1 MTFAEQDLKENRN
14 YIKLLEIMCNLSKI
28 YSDSDIPFIYYR
40 AHENLFCRCFGAN
53 NISRSDTAYDAKI
66 NTCGIGLK
74 TFTCNSNSSS
84 EKIAEFNALSSE
96 FKGLNKEKLAI
107 KLAEFRNE
115 RIEFANSTYGISNAI
130 YHIAVRK
137 NGKIGLFE
145 TDYSKINLDKINS
158 IKQTKAGITFK
169 DDLHEYSFNASK
181 STLFRKFEIPSDTF
195 WREVKILE
203 NPFDLLLNLV
213 TKNAT
218 VTTKR
223 EFVIIPLYSYKKGE
237 KFVYPKSGLNIWN
250 AGGRKRD
257 LNEIYLQN
265 PSEVRE
271 IKPNFFP
278 NLETSFNLRTPDGE
292 ILSAKICQQG
302 GKAIM
307 TNPNKAL
314 SKWLLRKVLK
324 LNEGELLTYERLKI
338 LGIDCVIIYKNSDL
352 EYEIDFAKIGD
363 YEKFISGII

>member
-1 MTFAEQDLKENRN
+1 
-14 YIKLLEIMCNLSKI
+14 
-28 YSDSDIPFIYYR
+28 
-40 AHENLFCRCFGAN
+40 
-53 NISRSDTAYDAKI
+53 
-66 NTCGIGLK
+66 
-74 TFTCNSNSSS
+74 
-84 EKIAEFNALSSE
+84 
-96 FKGLNKEKLAI
+96 
-107 KLAEFRNE
+107 
-115 RIEFANSTYGISNAI
+115 
-130 YHIAVRK
+130 
-137 NGKIGLFE
+137 
-145 TDYSKINLDKINS
+145 
-158 IKQTKAGITFK
+158 
-169 DDLHEYSFNASK
+169 
-181 STLFRKFEIPSDTF
+181 
-195 WREVKILE
+195 
-203 NPFDLLLNLV
+203 
-213 TKNAT
+213 
-218 VTTKR
+218 
-223 EFVIIPLYSYKKGE
+223 IIPLYSYKKGE